1 MRKFRGLAIAFLL
14 LASQIVAID
23 HAKAALY
30 DFSTHTFTSCG
41 ATGRSGPAQSSC
53 ITSYSGAT
61 WASNATYFSVTGG
74 IQSWKVPG
82 TGTYTIDLYGA
93 KGGNATATAHVGG
106 QGARVRATVTLT
118 EGHVLKIL
126 VGQIGGAFA
135 YTGGGGGGTFLYNQ
149 TNSTAIA
156 VAGGGGGAGDSGGSG
171 KAASLTTSGSSGSSG
186 GSLYN
191 VAGTDGN
198 GSSSSAN
205 GGWGMSGAGINGNGN
220 GGGVGTSWQSGANA
234 LSFIN
239 GGTGAGQS
247 GDYPAISCNGAWGG
261 FGGGGGGACNGGGG
275 AGGYSGGS
283 PGGGGGGSYVTGT
296 STSIV
301 ALTASESARV
311 VITASTP
318 IVSDAVAPIITG
330 PGSATGATSSISIA
344 ESTTAV
350 TTFAAN
356 ETVTW
361 TKSGTDGAFFTIGSS
376 SGALTITARDFE
388 TKADAN
394 VDNIYVVVITAT
406 DGAANATSQTLSV
419 TITNVNEAPVISTNG
434 SAATYSLSQSEN
446 LSSIATFAGTDVDTG
461 TTLTFSVSGTDAAD
475 FTIGSASGVLAFAQN
490 PDFELPADSDTN
502 NIYIVVVN
510 LSDGALS
517 DSQTVTI
524 TITNTNESLTAQ
536 LPTLSGTPTKG
547 VNVTISMTI
556 DAPSRVM
563 FFVNG
568 KRISTCKARV
578 TSGNYPNNV
587 ATCVWK
593 PSVNGRAVITATITP
608 TVANFSAV
616 NSSPLSVYVQRRS
629 GVR

>member
-1 MRKFRGLAIAFLL
+1 MRKIRGLLLALLL
-14 LASQIVAID
+14 LASNLSFLSKAD
-23 HAKAALY
+23 AALY
-30 DFSTHTFTSCG
+30 EFTTHTFTACG
-41 ATGRSGPAQSSC
+41 ATGQSGPAQSSC
-53 ITSYSGAT
+53 ISSYSGAS

-82 TGTYTIDLYGA
+82 TGTYILDVYGA
-93 KGGNATATAHVGG
+93 KGGTYTWDPSRTSG
-106 QGARVRATVTLT
+106 QGARVRMTVALT
-118 EGHVLKIL
+118 EGHEIRIL
-126 VGQIGGAFA
+126 IGQPGGTFSA
-135 YTGGGGGGTFLYNQ
+135 TGGGGGGTFIY
-149 TNSTAIA
+149 NSTTSTLIA
-156 VAGGGGGAGDSGGSG
+156 VAGGGGGAGDSGGVGCNATLTESG
-171 KAASLTTSGSSGSSG
+171 GVCHTNSFSGGTSGSGGGGSG
-186 GSLYN
+186 G
-191 VAGTDGN
+191 T
-198 GSSSSAN
+198 
-205 GGWGMSGAGINGNGN
+205 GWGSGGAGYSGDGN
-220 GGGVGTSWQSGANA
+220 GGGGYSGVAA
-234 LSFIN
+234 KSFLN
-239 GGTGAGQS
+239 GGTGS
-247 GDYPAISCNGAWGG
+247 GTGTTGCGTSASGG
-261 FGGGGGGACNGGGG
+261 FGGGGGGGCNGAGGG
-275 AGGYSGGS
+275 GGYSGGAS
-283 PGGGGGGSYVTGT
+283 GGGGGGSYLTGT
-296 STSIV
+296 SRTSEVISGS
-301 ALTASESARV
+301 TSAQLI
-311 VITASTP
+311 ITASTP
-318 IVSDAVAPIITG
+318 IVTDATPPVITG

-344 ESTTAV
+344 ESATAV

-376 SGALTITARDFE
+376 SGVLTITARDFE

-394 VDNIYVVVITAT
+394 TDNIYVVVITAT

-446 LSSIATFAGTDVDTG
+446 ISSVATFAGTDVDTG
-461 TTLTFSVSGTDAAD
+461 TTLTFSVSGTDADD

-502 NIYIVVVN
+502 NVYIVVIN
-510 LSDGALS
+510 LSDGSLS

-536 LPTLSGTPTKG
+536 LPTLSGAPVKG

-563 FFVNG
+563 FLVNG
-568 KRISTCKARV
+568 KRVSTCKARV

-608 TVANFSAV
+608 TVANFSAIE
-616 NSSPLSVYVQRRS
+616 SAPLTVFVQRRS
-629 GVR
+629 GLR

>member
-1 MRKFRGLAIAFLL
+1 LF
-14 LASQIVAID
+14 ASNLVFVDQ
-23 HAKAALY
+23 AKAALY
-30 DFSTHTFTSCG
+30 DFTTHTFTACG
-41 ATGRSGPAQSSC
+41 ATGQSGPAQSSC
-53 ITSYSGAT
+53 VTAYSGAS

-93 KGGNATATAHVGG
+93 KGGSTTASTIYAGG

-118 EGHVLKIL
+118 EGHVLRIL
-126 VGQIGGAFA
+126 VGQVGGSFG
-135 YTGGGGGGTFLYNQ
+135 YTAGGGGGTFLYNQ
-149 TNSTAIA
+149 TTSTTIA
-156 VAGGGGGAGDSGGSG
+156 VAGGGGGAGNSGGAG
-171 KAASLTTSGSSGSSG
+171 YTASLNSSGTTGWSG
-186 GSLYN
+186 HA
-191 VAGTDGN
+191 AGTGGN
-198 GSSSSAN
+198 GSINASTSS
-205 GGWGMSGAGINGNGN
+205 GWGMSGAGIFGDGS
-220 GGGVGTSWQSGANA
+220 GGGSSYSYSTGANP

-239 GGTGAGQS
+239 GGTGGGQS
-247 GDYPAISCNGAWGG
+247 GTNTANSCVGAWGG

-275 AGGYSGGS
+275 AGGYSGGG

-311 VITASTP
+311 VITSSTP
-318 IVSDAVAPIITG
+318 IVADAVAPTITG

-361 TKSGTDGAFFTIGSS
+361 SKSGTDAAFFTIGSS
-376 SGALTITARDFE
+376 SGVLTITARDFE

-394 VDNIYVVVITAT
+394 GDNVYIVVITAT
-406 DGAANATSQTLSV
+406 DLASNATSQTLSV
-419 TITNVNEAPVISTNG
+419 TITNINEAPVISTNG
-434 SAATYSLSQSEN
+434 SAPTYSLGQAEN
-446 LSSIATFAGTDVDTG
+446 IRAIATFAGTDVDTG
-461 TTLTFSVSGTDAAD
+461 TTLTFSVSGTDAED

-490 PDFELPADSDTN
+490 PDFELPADSDAN
-502 NIYIVVVN
+502 NVYIVVVN

-524 TITNTNESLTAQ
+524 TITNVNENLVAQ
-536 LPTLSGTPTKG
+536 VPTLSGTPAKG
-547 VNVTISMTI
+547 ANVTISMTI

-568 KRISTCKARV
+568 KRISTCKSRV

-593 PSVNGRAVITATITP
+593 PSVSGRAVVTATITP
-608 TVANFSAV
+608 TVANFSAIE
-616 NSSPLSVYVQRRS
+616 SAPLTVFVQRRV
-629 GVR
+629 GLR